1 MENVVQEAEVV
12 RRAQRCLA
20 EVLKETTRRCG
31 GVALE
36 ENGLLLVAANH
47 PCPIFVNSAMRT
59 GTLDAVETL
68 RRSTNFF
75 AALGR
80 HCETWT
86 RVGPDADLEQA
97 AVAAGMRVAIEMP
110 GMVLRQSP
118 EMPEIPADV
127 ELRRVKD
134 AQAARDFAQVAVEGF
149 GGEAP
154 GFGDL
159 IGTIFSQPRSLL
171 APDTAAFVVWHR
183 GHPAA
188 TALSMLQDGVAWI
201 GWVAT
206 TPQSRGQGLGRLATA
221 AATRAGFTLGA
232 DFASLEATKMGE
244 PVYSRLGFREILR
257 YRTYWPPEYKG

>member
-1 MENVVQEAEVV
+1 MQEDEVI
-12 RRAQRCLA
+12 RRAHRNLA

-31 GVALE
+31 GVGQE
-36 ENGLLLVAANH
+36 EDGLLLVAANH

-59 GTLDAVETL
+59 GPIGANEAL
-68 RRSTNFF
+68 RRSKGFF
-75 AALGR
+75 AARGK

-86 RVGPDADLEQA
+86 LVGRDADMEQA

-110 GMVLRQSP
+110 GMVLHHSP
-118 EMPEIPADV
+118 EMPEIPAEA